1 MRRLTSSGCRLTS
14 KPPTTAR
21 PEVGA
26 ISPHSTRMVVD
37 LPAPL
42 GPRKPKISPG
52 WTSKFR
58 SATAVKSPKR
68 LVSFSMWTAGPEVL
82 GSMCQFLPA
91 HQRDKNIF
99 ERGLNLLVF
108 ERRDGE
114 QLFGRCDG
122 RVNKQVQIDTHR
134 LHSQDAGLMLQSI
147 AGGAMIVGCQTVSCF
162 RQATFQASGSIHL
175 NQTALVHKAH
185 AVGALGFV

>member
-26 ISPHSTRMVVD
+26 INPHSTRMVVD

-52 WTSKFR
+52 WTSRFR

-68 LVSFSMWTAGPEVL
+68 LVSFSMWTAELKIL
-82 GSMCQFLPA
+82 GSMGQFLPA

-99 ERGLNLLVF
+99 QRRLNLLVL
-108 ERRDGE
+108 ERRSGL
-114 QLFGRCDG
+114 QLFGR
-122 RVNKQVQIDTHR
+122 RHRRIEEQVQID
-134 LHSQDAGLMLQSI
+134 
-147 AGGAMIVGCQTVSCF
+147 
-162 RQATFQASGSIHL
+162 
-175 NQTALVHKAH
+175 
-185 AVGALGFV
+185 

>member
-52 WTSKFR
+52 CTSRLR

-68 LVSFSMWTAGPEVL
+68 FVSFSMWTAQLKVL
-82 GSMCQFLPA
+82 GSMRQFLPA
-91 HQRDKNIF
+91 HQRDKHIF
-99 ERGLNLLVF
+99 ERRLNLLVL
-108 ERRDGE
+108 ERRDGL
-114 QLFGRCDG
+114 QFFGRCHG
-122 RVNKQVQIDTHR
+122 RIEKQVQIGAHR
-134 LHSQDAGLMLQSI
+134 L
-147 AGGAMIVGCQTVSCF
+147 
-162 RQATFQASGSIHL
+162 
-175 NQTALVHKAH
+175 
-185 AVGALGFV
+185 

>member
-14 KPPTTAR
+14 KPPTMAR

-42 GPRKPKISPG
+42 GPRKPKISPD
-52 WTSKFR
+52 WTSRFR

-82 GSMCQFLPA
+82 GSMRQFLPA
-91 HQRDKNIF
+91 HQRNKNIF
-99 ERGLNLLVF
+99 QRRLNLLVF
-108 ERRDGE
+108 ERGDGE
-114 QLFGRCDG
+114 ELLGRCH
-122 RVNKQVQIDTHR
+122 RRIEKQVQIDPHR
-134 LHSQDAGLMLQSI
+134 LNGQDAGL
-147 AGGAMIVGCQTVSCF
+147 
-162 RQATFQASGSIHL
+162 
-175 NQTALVHKAH
+175 AL
-185 AVGALGFV
+185 

>member
-14 KPPTTAR
+14 KPPTMAR

-52 WTSKFR
+52 GTSRFK

-82 GSMCQFLPA
+82 GSMRQFLPA
-91 HQRDKNIF
+91 HQRNENIL
-99 ERGLNLLVF
+99 ERRLNLLAF
-108 ERRDGE
+108 ERRDGL
-114 QLFGRCDG
+114 QFFRRRRGRIE
-122 RVNKQVQIDTHR
+122 KKMQIRAHG
-134 LHSQDAGLMLQSI
+134 LHGQNAWLALQGI
-147 AGGAMIVGCQTVSCF
+147 ASSAVVARCQPVSCF
-162 RQATFQASGSIHL
+162 RQSSLQTSRSIHL
-175 NQTALVHKAH
+175 NQAPLVHEAH
-185 AVGALGFV
+185 AIGALG